1 MFTVRD
7 STSMTVK
14 LIQGVNPM
22 VKYLNMIPGVLH
34 TTLQP
39 LYVLSRTVYTA
50 TITDHFFPS
59 TGILVLT
66 SNRFVTATWPY
77 CSWNDAINS

>member
-22 VKYLNMIPGVLH
+22 VKYLNMIPGVLY

-50 TITDHFFPS
+50 TITDHKIS
-59 TGILVLT
+59 
-66 SNRFVTATWPY
+66 
-77 CSWNDAINS
+77 

>member
-1 MFTVRD
+1 MFTVKD
-7 STSMTVK
+7 STMTVK

-22 VKYLNMIPGVLH
+22 VKYLNMIPGVLY

-50 TITDHFFPS
+50 TITDHKIS
-59 TGILVLT
+59 
-66 SNRFVTATWPY
+66 
-77 CSWNDAINS
+77 

>member
-1 MFTVRD
+1 MIVIVGQPKKCMFTVRD

-22 VKYLNMIPGVLH
+22 VKYLNMIPGVLY

-50 TITDHFFPS
+50 TITDHKIS
-59 TGILVLT
+59 
-66 SNRFVTATWPY
+66 
-77 CSWNDAINS
+77 